1 MSNSL
6 AAMRSELVQEW
17 SEKNEIKPTEG
28 SVVSHKKVIWKGKH
42 DHEFLTLIL
51 HLLLTGLPKAVTTK
65 SKFLKEMPTVAET
78 YDLNCIKLLSHG
90 SDHYTTTV
98 KN

>member
-17 SEKNEIKPTEG
+17 SEKNEIKPTEV

-42 DHEFLTLIL
+42 DHEFLTL
-51 HLLLTGLPKAVTTK
+51 
-65 SKFLKEMPTVAET
+65 FLI
-78 YDLNCIKLLSHG
+78 Y
-90 SDHYTTTV
+90 Y
-98 KN
+98 